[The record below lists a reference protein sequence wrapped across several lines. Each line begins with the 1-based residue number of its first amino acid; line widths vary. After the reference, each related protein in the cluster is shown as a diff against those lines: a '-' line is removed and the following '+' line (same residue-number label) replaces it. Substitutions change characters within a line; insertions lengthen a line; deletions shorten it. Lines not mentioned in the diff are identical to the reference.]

1 MATVLT
7 VNRTQI
13 DADGASPKTGIDKR
27 PVSGSITVRAPGPM
41 RGGLGS
47 GIVDDVIGNRKLHGG
62 DDQAVY
68 AYARE
73 DLDAWATKLDRELTN
88 GMFGENL
95 TTTGVDVTGAVIGER
110 WRVGDDGVLL
120 EVTSPRTPC
129 KTFAKRLGIDGWI
142 RTFARGG
149 TPGAYL
155 RVLEPGSLSGGD
167 SVEVVDV
174 PGHGITVGFVYRALL
189 VEKDL
194 LPEVLAADALP
205 EDIKALAR
213 RRAAAV
219 T

>member
-1 MATVLT
+1 
-7 VNRTQI
+7 
-13 DADGASPKTGIDKR
+13 
-27 PVSGSITVRAPGPM
+27 M

>member
-1 MATVLT
+1 VATVLT
-7 VNRTQI
+7 VNRTQVE
-13 DADGASPKTGIDKR
+13 ADGVRTRTGIDKR
-27 PVSGSITVRAPGPM
+27 PVDGSVAVRAPGPM

-73 DLDAWATKLDRELTN
+73 DLDAWATKLDRELAN

-95 TTTGVDVTGAVIGER
+95 TTMGVDVTGAVIGER

-149 TPGAYL
+149 MPGAYL
-155 RVLEPGSLSGGD
+155 RVLQPGSLTGGD

-174 PGHGITVGFVYRALL
+174 PGHGITVGFVYHALL
-189 VEKDL
+189 VDKQL

-213 RRAAAV
+213 RRA
-219 T
+219 TTT

>member
-1 MATVLT
+1 VARVLT
-7 VNRTQI
+7 VNRTQVE
-13 DADGASPKTGIDKR
+13 ADGARTRTGIDKR
-27 PVSGSITVRAPGPM
+27 PVDGSIAVRAPGPM

-73 DLDAWATKLDRELTN
+73 DLDAWAVKLDRELTN
-88 GMFGENL
+88 GIFGENL
-95 TTTGVDVTGAVIGER
+95 TTMGVDVTGAVIGER

-129 KTFAKRLGIDGWI
+129 KTFAKRLGIDSWI
-142 RTFARGG
+142 KTFARGG

-167 SVEVVDV
+167 SVEIVDV

-189 VEKDL
+189 VEKQL

-213 RRAAAV
+213 RRAAV